1 MEVFGNNGNEIKQKK
16 NGFFCCEKCEY
27 ITDRKNNMD
36 NHCLSAKHLKG
47 QNGNNFK
54 QKLSNIFTC
63 KWCCKNYHTSAGLW
77 KHKKKCKIN
86 NETQDETFSDIT
98 DKDELIMMLI
108 KQNSE
113 LIKEQT
119 KEIDQAIAAHKKK
132 RGIKGKKELDEEQEM
147 RDILFRAGFRKDNKS
162 EAQRN
167 LEKEAATTL
176 GKAFKENKARK
187 EVRKLFEEAY
197 IDKIDADNREI
208 KKQEEQAEE
217 QAGKVITKAA
227 QKYQAMKKKKALEKR
242 IKQALEAEIASLQE
256 EMKGGSRP
264 QKEPKSSVKSK
275 AISKAF
281 ESVTDFWLADTTKE
295 AAKQAKKDARQAKKD
310 AQKDTEDKLSARA
323 KALQERRKLLEAQA
337 K

>member
-1 MEVFGNNGNEIKQKK
+1 
-16 NGFFCCEKCEY
+16 
-27 ITDRKNNMD
+27 
-36 NHCLSAKHLKG
+36 
-47 QNGNNFK
+47 
-54 QKLSNIFTC
+54 
-63 KWCCKNYHTSAGLW
+63 
-77 KHKKKCKIN
+77 
-86 NETQDETFSDIT
+86 
-98 DKDELIMMLI
+98 
-108 KQNSE
+108 
-113 LIKEQT
+113 
-119 KEIDQAIAAHKKK
+119 
-132 RGIKGKKELDEEQEM
+132 M

-256 EMKGGSRP
+256 ELQAGSR
-264 QKEPKSSVKSK
+264 EPRQPSSKSK

-281 ESVTDFWLADTTKE
+281 ESVTDFWLSDTTKE
-295 AAKQAKKDARQAKKD
+295 AKAEAARQARRDAKEAKKD
-310 AQKDTEDKLSARA
+310 AQKKIEDNLTAKA
-323 KALQERRKLLEAQA
+323 KALQDKRKQLEALG